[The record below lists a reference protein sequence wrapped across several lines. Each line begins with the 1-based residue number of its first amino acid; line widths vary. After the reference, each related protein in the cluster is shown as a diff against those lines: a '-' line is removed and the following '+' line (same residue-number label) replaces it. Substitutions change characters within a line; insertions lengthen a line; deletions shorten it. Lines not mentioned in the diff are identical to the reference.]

1 MKRPEVNRTTFVLI
15 RAVLV
20 SAALLALISV
30 PLSLHRLVQTQS
42 VATLFLPGAESVL
55 LFCIMLFLSQGVRN
69 TERIGRAERSDAGA
83 PSKRAAVLGGSRRRW
98 LIAAA
103 ALFLAVLMVF
113 SAAEALFQ
121 FIYARPFDPA
131 ADIPMVRG
139 GLLLLFGEI
148 GALADTL
155 TPIAI
160 MLILLIAGAL
170 SALLILTGVSLLRRY
185 GLQLPPLVPTAA
197 LLVPVVLALLSP
209 QLLFATMVRSLT
221 GEGDIEFVDVMER
234 ATTTERPDGQE
245 DAEDRDAADAEAA
258 AAKAYAFP
266 GILDRDIYV
275 FVIEA
280 YGYAAFSRDDL
291 YNQLKR
297 DYDRFAEVL
306 EKHGYG
312 IKSNYL
318 LAPVAG
324 GFSWLAEATFL
335 SGQWINSQT
344 RFEQLYDASVSTLSG
359 VLHEGGYYTFT
370 VRPGT
375 VHGQWPEGWDL
386 YRFEDALVAYEGD
399 FGYRGPGFSYVPITD
414 QYAVW
419 KAHHHLEDARDSGLW
434 GEDRPLLV
442 YYQLVSSHTPF
453 NRIPPFIEN
462 WEELGDGSIYHERS
476 DEILTF
482 NNTWGGGTELDEGF
496 VASISYVFTVLTD
509 YIDRF
514 VDHSR
519 DPVFIVF
526 GDHQPQRPIREQDA
540 HLSVPIHIASRDAEI
555 LERFAARGFEP
566 GMRGKQEPPHARMS
580 EFFPMFVD
588 IATDD
593 GPAIV
598 QRHHQGLDQQRQSGS
613 AAGSAGQ

>member
-1 MKRPEVNRTTFVLI
+1 MKRVKTTDRTWFYV

-20 SAALLALISV
+20 YAVVLALLSV
-30 PLSLHRLVQTQS
+30 PLSLHRWVETQS
-42 VATLFLPGAESVL
+42 VLTLFLPIAESVL
-55 LFCIMLFLSQGVRN
+55 IFCLLMFIAGWRPLRSASTSQGGLRL
-69 TERIGRAERSDAGA
+69 
-83 PSKRAAVLGGSRRRW
+83 PQL
-98 LIAAA
+98 LIAGTVA
-103 ALFLAVLMVF
+103 FMTVLMLF

-121 FIYARPFDPA
+121 YIYARPFDPA

-148 GALADTL
+148 GALADVL
-155 TPIAI
+155 APIAI
-160 MLILLIAGAL
+160 LLILLIAAAL
-170 SALLILTGVSLLRRY
+170 SLLLILAGIWFLRRF
-185 GLQLPPLVPTAA
+185 GLELSPVVPTAA
-197 LLVPVVLALLSP
+197 LLVPLLMALVSP
-209 QLLFATMVRSLT
+209 QLLFGTMVRSLI
-221 GEGDIEFVDVMER
+221 GEGDIEFVDVMQR
-234 ATTTERPDGQE
+234 AGGESLSEGEKLPEGAQA
-245 DAEDRDAADAEAA
+245 DADAAGEAADGPEAA
-258 AAKAYAFP
+258 AARSYAFP

-291 YNQLKR
+291 HDQLSG
-297 DYDRFAEVL
+297 DFDRFARVL
-306 EKHGYG
+306 DKHGYG

-335 SGQWINSQT
+335 SGQWVNSQT

-375 VHGQWPEGWDL
+375 VHGKWPEGWDL

-414 QYAVW
+414 QYAIW
-419 KAHHHLEDARDSGLW
+419 KAHHHLERTRENGVW
-434 GEDRPLLV
+434 GDERPLLA

-453 NRIPPFIEN
+453 NRIPPYIED
-462 WEELGDGSIYHERS
+462 WDALGDGTIYHERS

-482 NNTWGGGTELDEGF
+482 NNTWGGGSELDEGF
-496 VASISYVFTVLTD
+496 VASISYVFTVLTE

-514 VDHSR
+514 VDHNR

-526 GDHQPQRPIREQDA
+526 GDHQPQRPIREQNA
-540 HLSVPIHIASRDAEI
+540 HLSVPIHIVSRDQEI
-555 LERFAARGFEP
+555 LDRFAAYGYTP
-566 GMRGKQEPPHARMS
+566 GMRGRQEPPHERMS

-588 IATDD
+588 IATDNGAPGD
-593 GPAIV
+593 SPLQTGTAQPRERGA
-598 QRHHQGLDQQRQSGS
+598 D
-613 AAGSAGQ
+613 AE